1 MIRIHRVCSVE
12 EELLAAFERLLPQLT
27 QASIPTAEE
36 LRALLDSGSVLLAAI
51 ENGQMVG
58 LGCLCVFRSPSGL
71 HAHIEDVVVEESQ
84 RGKGIGEAL
93 VLGLVEEGRRLGL
106 KGISLTCNPRREAA
120 NRLYGRLGFK
130 QWQTNNYWLE
140 LGGD

>member
-1 MIRIHRVCSVE
+1 MIRIDRVCSVE

-27 QASIPTAEE
+27 QASIPTVEE

-93 VLGLVEEGRRLGL
+93 VLGLVEEARRLGL
-106 KGISLTCNPRREAA
+106 KGISLTCNPRRQAA
-120 NRLYGRLGFK
+120 NRLYARLGFK

-140 LGGD
+140 LGE